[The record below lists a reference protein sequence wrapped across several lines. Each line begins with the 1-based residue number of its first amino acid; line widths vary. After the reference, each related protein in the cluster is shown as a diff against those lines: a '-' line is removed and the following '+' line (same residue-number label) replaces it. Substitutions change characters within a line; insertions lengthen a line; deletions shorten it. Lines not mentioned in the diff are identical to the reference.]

1 VFLSSILSINMLAF
15 VINEVVRMI
24 NELYVKK
31 VVRKINFCVNDIVK
45 LIHDTTQYLSY
56 KK

>member
-1 VFLSSILSINMLAF
+1 MLAF

-45 LIHDTTQYLSY
+45 LIHDTTQYLCY